1 MKHQEIMY
9 LLDNAT
15 TQPSKLRTK
24 KMSGKKW

>member
-15 TQPSKLRTK
+15 TQPCKLRTK
-24 KMSGKKW
+24 KMSGKK